1 LLVAGA
7 EAHIS
12 TQRFAFVDALRGFA
26 ALSVVLYH
34 AYEGSHI
41 TGLLAHLPAW
51 VTHLLRQGGV
61 GVAVFFVLSG
71 FVISHSIARSRVTLP
86 FVGRFMLRRSLRL
99 EPPYWFAIALAIC
112 FAQLSA
118 HILPG
123 KELPSFSAG
132 QIAAHIFYLQEML
145 AYPEINVVFW
155 TLCQEVQ
162 FYLVYV
168 LLLALSRNDPAQ
180 PMQGRA
186 TALTFAV
193 AALISLLWPIGI
205 FTEGPWRGSFLPLW
219 HGFLL
224 GSGAYWAW
232 RHPAIAP
239 YYLVYGVILLVA
251 GVSHSDNFTT
261 VCALTS
267 FVLWA
272 AAISGRIYSACS
284 WRWIQ
289 MLGAISYSLYLTH
302 NPITGAAFRVG
313 YMVTGRS
320 LILEAVW
327 WSLATCACLVFA
339 WGVWWLVER
348 PSIRLARRVGLAPA
362 RAEDASS
369 VGQGARTSVIEVRG
383 PPRTL

>member
-1 LLVAGA
+1 VAGA
-7 EAHIS
+7 AADMS
-12 TQRFAFVDALRGFA
+12 TQRFTFVDALRGLA

-34 AYEGSHI
+34 AYEGNHI

-51 VTHLLRQGGV
+51 VTHLLKQGGI

-71 FVISHSIARSRVTLP
+71 FVISHSVSSSRVTLP

-99 EPPYWFAIALAIC
+99 EPPYWFAIALAMC
-112 FAQLSA
+112 FAYLSA
-118 HILPG
+118 RVLSGKDLPAY
-123 KELPSFSAG
+123 SAG
-132 QIAAHIFYLQEML
+132 QIAAHIFYLQEIL
-145 AYPEINVVFW
+145 GYPEINVIFW

-186 TALTFAV
+186 TVLTFAV

-205 FTEGPWRGSFLPLW
+205 FTEGPWRVSFLPLW

-239 YYLVYGVILLVA
+239 YYLVYGAILLVA
-251 GVSHSDNFTT
+251 GVWHSDNFTT
-261 VCALTS
+261 ICALTS
-267 FVLWA
+267 LLLWA

-320 LILEAVW
+320 PILEAVW
-327 WSLATCACLVFA
+327 WLLAICACLVFA
-339 WGVWWLVER
+339 WGAWWLVER
-348 PSIRLARRVGLAPA
+348 PSIRLARRVRLAPA
-362 RAEDASS
+362 RAKDAPGM
-369 VGQGARTSVIEVRG
+369 GQGAREAAIEAQD
-383 PPRTL
+383 PARTL

>member
-1 LLVAGA
+1 LFVAGA

-12 TQRFAFVDALRGFA
+12 TRRFAFVDALRGLA

-41 TGLLAHLPAW
+41 AGLLAHLPAW
-51 VTHLLRQGGV
+51 VTHLLRQGGI

-71 FVISHSIARSRVTLP
+71 FVISHSVARSRVTLP

-118 HILPG
+118 RVLPG
-123 KELPSFSAG
+123 KELPAFSAG

-145 AYPEINVVFW
+145 GYPEINIVFW

-186 TALTFAV
+186 TALTFAG

-205 FTEGPWRGSFLPLW
+205 FTEEPWRGSFLPLW

-239 YYLVYGVILLVA
+239 YYLVYGAILLVA
-251 GVSHSDNFTT
+251 GVSHGDNFTT
-261 VCALTS
+261 ICALTS
-267 FVLWA
+267 LVLWA

-302 NPITGAAFRVG
+302 NSITGAAFRVG

-320 LILEAVW
+320 PILEAVW

-348 PSIRLARRVGLAPA
+348 PSIRLARRVRLAPA
-362 RAEDASS
+362 RAEGAPSM
-369 VGQGARTSVIEVRG
+369 GAREAVIDEAQG
-383 PPRTL
+383 PPRTF